1 MLRFQ
6 TFVFFDLE
14 ATGLPSVTRPP
25 RITELCFKAL
35 EVEHFSALK
44 PRLLECKD
52 SENFKDILPRVA
64 NTLKLCFNPVA
75 MIPEIVTN
83 ITGLSNDLLENQSRF
98 KPESVNL
105 LKLFLE
111 NLPQPIILVAHNG
124 LKYDY
129 PLMKAELVN
138 IGLQNLTDNVYIVDS
153 LAALKHIFNNKL
165 QDQDNLFEDDLFEKE
180 DFNSDI
186 MKKKPTSFSLPKLH
200 DHIFGVKPKNSHGAE
215 ADVHALIRVCASQA
229 ELFVEFAQK
238 NYDFFKNVKKMW

>member
-1 MLRFQ
+1 MVRFQ

-35 EVEHFSALK
+35 DVKHFSALK
-44 PRLLECKD
+44 PLLFKCKD
-52 SENFKDILPRVA
+52 SKNFEDILPRVA
-64 NTLKLCFNPVA
+64 NTLKLCFNPGA
-75 MIPEIVTN
+75 MVPEIVTN

-105 LKLFLE
+105 LKIFLE
-111 NLPQPIILVAHNG
+111 NLPQPICLVAHNG

-153 LAALKHIFNNKL
+153 LTALKHVFNN
-165 QDQDNLFEDDLFEKE
+165 QDD
-180 DFNSDI
+180 
-186 MKKKPTSFSLPKLH
+186 KPTSFSLPKLH

-215 ADVHALIRVCASQA
+215 SDVHAVIRICASQA

-238 NYDFFKNVKKMW
+238 NYEFFKDVKKMW

>member
-1 MLRFQ
+1 MVRFQ

-35 EVEHFSALK
+35 DVKHFSALK
-44 PRLLECKD
+44 PLLFKCKD
-52 SENFKDILPRVA
+52 SKNFEDILPRVA
-64 NTLKLCFNPVA
+64 NTLKLCFNPGA
-75 MIPEIVTN
+75 MVPEIVTN

-105 LKLFLE
+105 LKIFLE
-111 NLPQPIILVAHNG
+111 NLPQPICLVAHNG

-153 LAALKHIFNNKL
+153 LTALKHIFNN
-165 QDQDNLFEDDLFEKE
+165 QDD
-180 DFNSDI
+180 
-186 MKKKPTSFSLPKLH
+186 KPTSFSLPKLH

-215 ADVHALIRVCASQA
+215 SDVHALIRVCASQA

-238 NYDFFKNVKKMW
+238 NYEFFKDVKKMW

>member
-1 MLRFQ
+1 MVRFQ

-35 EVEHFSALK
+35 DVKHFSALK
-44 PRLLECKD
+44 PLLFKCKD
-52 SENFKDILPRVA
+52 SKNFEDTLPRVA
-64 NTLKLCFNPVA
+64 NTLKLCFNPGV
-75 MIPEIVTN
+75 MVPEIVTN

-105 LKLFLE
+105 LKIFLE
-111 NLPQPIILVAHNG
+111 NLPQPICLVAHNG

-153 LAALKHIFNNKL
+153 LTALKHIFNKKV
-165 QDQDNLFEDDLFEKE
+165 QDQDD
-180 DFNSDI
+180 
-186 MKKKPTSFSLPKLH
+186 KPTSFSLPKLH

-215 ADVHALIRVCASQA
+215 SDIHALIRVCASQA

-238 NYDFFKNVKKMW
+238 NYEFFKDVKKMW

>member
-14 ATGLPSVTRPP
+14 ATGLPSVTHPP

-35 EVEHFSALK
+35 DIKHFSALK
-44 PRLLECKD
+44 PLLLECKD
-52 SENFKDILPRVA
+52 SKNFEDILPRVA
-64 NTLKLCFNPVA
+64 NTLNLCFNPGV
-75 MIPEIVTN
+75 MVPEIVTN

-105 LKLFLE
+105 MKTFLE
-111 NLPQPIILVAHNG
+111 NLPQPIFLVAHNG

-153 LAALKHIFNNKL
+153 LTALKHIFNEKVQE
-165 QDQDNLFEDDLFEKE
+165 QDD
-180 DFNSDI
+180 
-186 MKKKPTSFSLPKLH
+186 KPTSFSLPKLH

-215 ADVHALIRVCASQA
+215 ADVNALIRVCASQA

>member
-1 MLRFQ
+1 MVRFQ

-35 EVEHFSALK
+35 DVKHFSALK
-44 PRLLECKD
+44 PLLFKCKD
-52 SENFKDILPRVA
+52 SKNFEDILPRVA
-64 NTLKLCFNPVA
+64 NTLKLCFNPGA
-75 MIPEIVTN
+75 MVPEIVTN

-105 LKLFLE
+105 LKIFLE
-111 NLPQPIILVAHNG
+111 NLPQPICLVAHNG

-153 LAALKHIFNNKL
+153 LTALKHIFNN
-165 QDQDNLFEDDLFEKE
+165 QDD
-180 DFNSDI
+180 
-186 MKKKPTSFSLPKLH
+186 KPTSFSLPKLH

-215 ADVHALIRVCASQA
+215 SDVHAVIRICASQA

-238 NYDFFKNVKKMW
+238 NYEFFKDVKKMW

>member
-1 MLRFQ
+1 MLGFQ

-14 ATGLPSVTRPP
+14 ATGLPSATNPP

-35 EVEHFSALK
+35 DVKHFSALK
-44 PRLLECKD
+44 PLLFKCKD
-52 SENFKDILPRVA
+52 NKNFEDILPRVA
-64 NTLKLCFNPVA
+64 NTLKLCFDPSV

-105 LKLFLE
+105 LKIFLE
-111 NLPQPIILVAHNG
+111 NLPQPIFLVAHNG

-138 IGLQNLTDNVYIVDS
+138 LGLQNLTDNVYIVDS
-153 LAALKHIFNNKL
+153 LTALKDIFDKKV
-165 QDQDNLFEDDLFEKE
+165 QDQE
-180 DFNSDI
+180 DFD
-186 MKKKPTSFSLPKLH
+186 KPTSFSLPKLH
-200 DHIFGVKPKNSHGAE
+200 EHIFGVKPKNSHGAE

-229 ELFVEFAQK
+229 ELFVEYAQK
-238 NYDFFKNVKKMW
+238 NYELFKDVKKMW